1 VNLQS
6 RTPQD
11 LELRLLVLRCQAGDE
26 HAFVRLMQRF
36 GGRTLAHLRGL
47 IGDDADDAQQEVWL
61 TVFRRVK
68 DLADPGAFR
77 TWLFRLT
84 RNRALDY
91 LRAQRRAREMI
102 DETSNDAV
110 IAAIPVDDAPIAE
123 PLLAGILERLPP
135 LQREAIALRYQDG
148 LSYAEI
154 ALVTGAAIGTVRS
167 RLHAAKQHLEQLL
180 KETTN
185 DQRGGGYNDDR
196 I

>member
-1 VNLQS
+1 M
-6 RTPQD
+6 PDD

-26 HAFVRLMQRF
+26 RAFVRLMERF
-36 GGRTLAHLRGL
+36 GDRTLAHLRSL
-47 IGDDADDAQQEVWL
+47 VGDDADDAQQEVWI

-91 LRAQRRAREMI
+91 LRARRREREVVEEASK
-102 DETSNDAV
+102 DSVVSSVPA
-110 IAAIPVDDAPIAE
+110 DDV
-123 PLLAGILERLPP
+123 PLQEALLGGVLEKLPS
-135 LQREAIALRYQDG
+135 LQREAIVLRYQDG

-167 RLHAAKQHLEQLL
+167 RLHAAKQNLEALL
-180 KETTN
+180 EETQ
-185 DQRGGGYNDDR
+185 DS
-196 I
+196 